1 MLHFFTGVYRE
12 VKKYIFFILVFIVS
26 VIVYISI
33 CIVELDSDDLIQIVI
48 C

>member
-12 VKKYIFFILVFIVS
+12 VKKYIFLILVFIVS